1 MLDKIERRKNI
12 MSKDNPFKIT
22 TPEDLTAEEAVKLFV
37 DVFTDFYQ
45 ITDPGHVLMKG
56 PRGTGK
62 SMMLRYLEPDC
73 QSLAKSLDITQ
84 LPFIAI
90 YIPLKNT
97 NFSLAE
103 LKRFDNK
110 HANAVLNEHLM
121 ITHCLLKVFTDIRKS
136 ITNETVSTSKILDF
150 YQKEFVPILELELEQ
165 FDSKCDSN
173 QIIDVILRQ
182 LNGVYR
188 QIMSYIKKSAFVNEV
203 SPYPGVLYDYNDYL
217 VPLMNALSNTISQKS
232 ATIYLLLDDAHFLS
246 DIQTKILNTWVSSRS
261 SRKLSLKISTQYNYK
276 TYYTINGATIDTP
289 HDYTELDI
297 ATIYTERNKT
307 NKSTYYRRISDIVR
321 KRLDLCG
328 INVEVEDFFP
338 VDKEQEEEIKLIE
351 KEYIER
357 YDSGN
362 GFGYNRTDDAKRYA
376 RPDFIKNLGGTR
388 KSSHTYS
395 YAGFDQLVNISS
407 GVVRYFLQQAHTM
420 FAKQQAILRE
430 DELVLSISP
439 SVQNTVV
446 RDMANKALF
455 NELESYTMEG
465 HDQAYPKEDIQK
477 LSNLIQGLGAL
488 FRKNMLSEKRERRVF
503 SIAISDT
510 PSQNVERIFEIGV
523 QLGYFHKS
531 TIGRKN
537 SGSIGRI
544 RLYVLNRRLAPI
556 WNLDPN
562 GFAGYLFL
570 KNKVLEDAILDPI
583 STVKYFDGKH
593 SVKSDN
599 IQLTLFDMQASVATE
614 SEGDEINEENEDT

>member
-1 MLDKIERRKNI
+1 MVKE
-12 MSKDNPFKIT
+12 NPFKIT
-22 TPEDLTAEEAVKLFV
+22 TPEDLTAEDTVKLFV

-45 ITDPGHVLMKG
+45 ITDPGHVLIKG

-73 QSLAKSLDITQ
+73 QCLSNSKKLSM

-121 ITHCLLKVFTDIRKS
+121 ITHCLLKVFTDIKKVAGDGDVPFEKLKS
-136 ITNETVSTSKILDF
+136 FYNDF
-150 YQKEFVPILELELEQ
+150 FVPILELPKNDLADIEDTNKL
-165 FDSKCDSN
+165 FSTM
-173 QIIDVILRQ
+173 LRQ
-182 LNGVYR
+182 LDDIYR
-188 QIMSYIKKSAFVNEV
+188 EIMSYIKKSAFSN
-203 SPYPGVLYDYNDYL
+203 SILPYSGALYDYNDYL
-217 VPLMNALSNTISQKS
+217 VPLMNALSNTISECG

-246 DIQTKILNTWVSSRS
+246 EVQTRILNTWVSSRS

-297 ATIYTERNKT
+297 ATVYTEGSRNVKQ
-307 NKSTYYRRISDIVR
+307 TYYRRIHDIVK
-321 KRLDLCG
+321 KRLEMHDIFVDVL
-328 INVEVEDFFP
+328 EFFP
-338 VDKEQEEEIKLIE
+338 VDVEQEKEIKEIESKYIE
-351 KEYIER
+351 KFDKGEG
-357 YDSGN
+357 SGH
-362 GFGYNRTDDAKRYA
+362 NRTDDARRYA
-376 RPDFIKNLGGTR
+376 RPDYIKKLGGIS
-388 KSSHTYS
+388 KSSYTYS

-407 GVVRYFLQQAHTM
+407 GVVRYFLQQAHAM
-420 FAKQQAILRE
+420 YAQQQALLKE
-430 DELVLSISP
+430 GQEVLFISDAI
-439 SVQNTVV
+439 QNAVV

-455 NELESYTMEG
+455 NELESYTSEG
-465 HDQAYPKEDIQK
+465 HECAYPKEDIHK
-477 LSNLIQGLGAL
+477 LSNLIQGLGVL
-488 FRKNMLSEKRERRVF
+488 FRKKLLSDNKERRVF

-510 PSQNVERIFEIGV
+510 PSEEVERIFEIGL

-537 SGSIGRI
+537 SGSIGRV
-544 RLYVLNRRLAPI
+544 RLYVLNRRLAPV
-556 WNLDPN
+556 WTLDPN

-570 KNKVLEDAILDPI
+570 KNEVLADAIKDPL
-583 STVKYFDGKH
+583 STIKYFDKKY
-593 SVKSDN
+593 VKKVDDGQMN
-599 IQLTLFDMQASVATE
+599 LFDDAYIDQE
-614 SEGDEINEENEDT
+614 SEESIDGENQDS